1 MSATNYFDTGN
12 FSPYANY
19 IEKSFFPT
27 WHNRSVAGPF
37 SIIPNQYSYKIETK
51 LTDARY
57 GNFYTN
63 QQKNE
68 PNEYVSGKYYLTS
81 FFVKPLYSHS
91 EGGATYS
98 LIGIRD
104 SQDIYDF
111 VLAFDLRNKTFS
123 HRLYNNF
130 MPPFETGAA
139 YKEYQ
144 DGWIRVL
151 FSIEYNGKAASYYFE
166 RKFIY
171 TSTGSYSTVGRSVL
185 EIADPEFLET
195 NYLLE
200 DPLEDIYKSYKISP
214 RSSSVNEASS
224 LTFDINK
231 FGFPIDAPPETVYW
245 QITGSS
251 VNSADFVNTTGSLI
265 VSSGSG
271 SFSVSTIA
279 DATEEGVESFYINLR
294 TGSITGPIVATS
306 STVFI
311 NDTSSSVIY
320 SINPIQTLANEGSQI
335 IFNVSSTGF
344 SNGTLYWRATGE
356 NITQDDFV
364 NLTGSASMINSTGSF
379 SVDIKKDLQTEGP
392 EAFYIKLFSGSVD
405 GSLVATSPYIGIN
418 DTSLSVLQNTFS
430 DDNLFYDRSSNIGVD
445 QTIQSLTY
453 KPVYGSKVS
462 FSSKANVYETQN
474 GYFHMI
480 PLSPNSLDA
489 KFELRFDLNESDSQY
504 LVNYIE
510 NQRGHFLFPF
520 TDASNFYKTV
530 SGVSDNYAI
539 NHINKQHY
547 EVAMSF
553 EVNQAPTLLN
563 WSGMTFINTGLQ
575 YWSAGANYKKYDIVY
590 SGVNQFKLNNYY
602 YCTEDHTSSNPA
614 LDGPTGF
621 TSKWS
626 QQFFF
631 EPDIGLQNDVQL
643 KVDKIEFSNSFVQ
656 RMQTRKNI
664 APINLN
670 YKFTNIDT
678 RQAKSIMH
686 FLENKAG
693 YRRFYHQ
700 IPSVYN
706 RPKIFY
712 CPSWTHT
719 FNYENSHTIEVN
731 FVEDPLGILPTGS

>member
-19 IEKSFFPT
+19 IDYSASELSWYKSRGSLSPL
-27 WHNRSVAGPF
+27 
-37 SIIPNQYSYKIETK
+37 NQYSTK
-51 LTDARY
+51 LESKKTISTIYFR
-57 GNFYTN
+57 TKSS
-63 QQKNE
+63 KNE
-68 PNEYVSGKYYLTS
+68 TSDYISGKYYLTS
-81 FFVKPLYSHS
+81 FFIKPLYSHS
-91 EGGATYS
+91 DGGPTHSYAALTVRQDDDYFY
-98 LIGIRD
+98 LIFD
-104 SQDIYDF
+104 S
-111 VLAFDLRNKTFS
+111 RTKTFS
-123 HRLYNNF
+123 TYNWNNSQVPYSF
-130 MPPFETGAA
+130 QTGAA
-139 YKEYQ
+139 YKEY
-144 DGWIRVL
+144 DNGWLRVL
-151 FSIEYNGKAASYYFE
+151 FSIEYNGTKIEQPYSHLISARDWEFNFLGERAVFE
-166 RKFIY
+166 ID
-171 TSTGSYSTVGRSVL
+171 
-185 EIADPEFLET
+185 DPQFLET

-430 DDNLFYDRSSNIGVD
+430 DDNLFYDRSSNIEVD